1 MNYLKSMDRRERM
14 LAIAILNGVFII
26 TMFFEW
32 GGGGLRAWDSDAS
45 WLVGVVA
52 LIAGL
57 MALADAFDYEVP
69 RMPGTGVMAYLTS
82 ITLWYVVFSLMDI
95 HDQSWGIIV
104 SLIVAALSTIVA
116 TMSWYAD
123 RSGS

>member
-1 MNYLKSMDRRERM
+1 
-14 LAIAILNGVFII
+14 
-26 TMFFEW
+26 
-32 GGGGLRAWDSDAS
+32 
-45 WLVGVVA
+45 VA

-116 TMSWYAD
+116 TMTWYAD